1 MEFRERDARVPC
13 STASFHF
20 SFQFHDDARPVS
32 KRKQQFGSSSYTV
45 VIVRIGRV
53 LSRSAYVPRAASHVV
68 FFYQNPWFRCER
80 NLRAWK
86 NVACNKNARTLFD
99 LPLALPWV
107 YRVALSCCAESLQKH
122 EENTRNDETRI
133 GMYDDV
139 TFKKDREK
147 ISEETGGT
155 EKLVE
160 VMKKFMAGEKTS
172 DPGGTREEEKSGTR
186 RKRREARRKR
196 TRGRNTK
203 IGGRSRIERVLPMR
217 E

>member
-1 MEFRERDARVPC
+1 
-13 STASFHF
+13 
-20 SFQFHDDARPVS
+20 
-32 KRKQQFGSSSYTV
+32 
-45 VIVRIGRV
+45 
-53 LSRSAYVPRAASHVV
+53 
-68 FFYQNPWFRCER
+68 
-80 NLRAWK
+80 
-86 NVACNKNARTLFD
+86 
-99 LPLALPWV
+99 
-107 YRVALSCCAESLQKH
+107 
-122 EENTRNDETRI
+122 
-133 GMYDDV
+133 MYDDV

-203 IGGRSRIERVLPMR
+203 IGGRSRIERVTYARVISLDIPTR
-217 E
+217 AHPGPPWETHT